1 MVFVILIAPVI
12 AVVAGTVLV
21 VRKVEKRRQRK
32 RALRGRV
39 TLVDTNEPLY
49 NYERTTV
56 DPPAYSFSPDKA

>member
-39 TLVDTNEPLY
+39 TLVETNQPFE
-49 NYERTTV
+49 NSERTI
-56 DPPAYSFSPDKA
+56 DPPAYSFSPDKS